1 MTDDRRQIAYL
12 FPGQG
17 SQYIGMG
24 KELYD
29 HFEVV
34 REVFGQANE
43 ILGYDLVKLCFEGP
57 LEKLS
62 RTQYTQ
68 TAILTVSLACY
79 RVLSLHLVS
88 VKPVFV
94 AGHSLGEYSALCA
107 AGAVTF
113 KDTLLL
119 VKSRASLMEEEAKKH
134 PGGMA
139 AILGLKREDV
149 QEVCSEAKEGQIL
162 SVANFNCPGQIVISG
177 EEEALE
183 RATELAKERGA
194 KRAIRL
200 KVSGPFHTACMENAS
215 LRFAE
220 VLEKVEFLSPKIPV
234 VTNVQAKPVKEI
246 KKALKEQ
253 ISSPVRWEE
262 SIRFMIK
269 EGVDY
274 FIEVGPGKVL
284 SGLLRRINK
293 EITVRNIEDLKSL
306 EAIKDVA

>member
-1 MTDDRRQIAYL
+1 MNKIAYL

-29 HFEVV
+29 HFEAV

-43 ILGYDLVKLCFEGP
+43 ILGYDLAKLCFEGP
-57 LEKLS
+57 LLKLS

-68 TAILTVSLACY
+68 GAILTVSTACH
-79 RVLSLHLVS
+79 RVLASQLSSLS
-88 VKPVFV
+88 PEYV

-113 KDTLLL
+113 TDALLL
-119 VKSRASLMEEEAKKH
+119 VKERASLMEEEAKKH

-139 AILGLKREDV
+139 AILGLGQEEV
-149 QEVCSEAKEGQIL
+149 EEVCSRVRGDKIL
-162 SVANFNCPGQIVISG
+162 SLANLNCPGQIVISG
-177 EEEALE
+177 EEEALI
-183 RATELAKERGA
+183 RAMELAKERGA
-194 KRAIRL
+194 RRAIRL
-200 KVSGPFHTACMENAS
+200 KVSGGFHTPLMENAAK
-215 LRFAE
+215 RFSE
-220 VLEKVEFLSPKIPV
+220 VLEGVEFHSPRIPV
-234 VTNVQAKPVKEI
+234 VTNVEAKPAKET

-253 ISSPVRWEE
+253 ISSPVRWQE
-262 SIRFMIK
+262 SVEFMIS
-269 EGVDY
+269 EGVDC
-274 FIEVGPGKVL
+274 FIEIGPGRVL

-293 EITVRNIEDLKSL
+293 EVRVKNVEDLKSL

>member
-1 MTDDRRQIAYL
+1 MNKTAYL

-24 KELYD
+24 KEFYD
-29 HFEVV
+29 HFGLA
-34 REVFGQANE
+34 REVFDQANE
-43 ILGYDLVKLCFEGP
+43 ILGYDLAKLCFEGP
-57 LEKLS
+57 LLKLS

-79 RVLSLHLVS
+79 QVLRVRLGS
-88 VKPVFV
+88 VKPAFV
-94 AGHSLGEYSALCA
+94 AGHSLGEYCALCA

-113 KDTLLL
+113 KDALLL
-119 VKSRASLMEEEAKKH
+119 VKDRASLMEEEARKH

-149 QEVCSEAKEGQIL
+149 QEICSEVRGDKIL

-194 KRAIRL
+194 KQAIRL

-220 VLEKVEFLSPKIPV
+220 VLEKVEFLSPGIPV
-234 VTNVQAKPVKEI
+234 VTNVHAKPVKEI
-246 KKALKEQ
+246 KKALKAQ
-253 ISSPVRWEE
+253 ISSPVRWQE
-262 SIRFMIK
+262 SIEFMIGQGTDCFF
-269 EGVDY
+269 E
-274 FIEVGPGKVL
+274 IGPGRVL

-293 EITVRNIEDLKSL
+293 EVIIKNVEDLKSL